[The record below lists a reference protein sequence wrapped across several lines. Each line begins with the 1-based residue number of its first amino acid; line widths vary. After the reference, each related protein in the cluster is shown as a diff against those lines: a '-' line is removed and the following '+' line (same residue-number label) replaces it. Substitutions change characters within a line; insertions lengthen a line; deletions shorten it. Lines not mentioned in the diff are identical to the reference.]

1 MQGDNFMH
9 YTGTVWRPPY
19 EAWSALLQ
27 VTAGCTHHK
36 CKFCTLYDDIPF
48 KFRLSQLEEIEQDLQ
63 ELCFHTPDVTRLF
76 LVGANPF
83 VLSTDKLRHIA
94 YLAKQYLTKLKTIG
108 CFARITDIYNKSIA
122 ELKVLHSL
130 GYNGITIGVETGDND
145 ALEFMNKGYNA
156 DDILSQCQKLDEAG
170 IEYNFFY
177 LTGIYGAGKSEKGVE
192 ETLKIFNQLNPK
204 LVGASML
211 TVYSNS
217 TLSQEIKLG
226 KWVEESETE
235 KFEELKLL
243 INGLQIPTHF
253 AALGASN
260 MLQLHGK
267 LPEEKQSLI
276 LGIDTLL
283 QHYDETTLRKYR
295 KSIKH
300 L

>member
-1 MQGDNFMH
+1 MH

-19 EAWSALLQ
+19 EAWSALQQ

-36 CKFCTLYDDIPF
+36 CKFCTLYYDIPF
-48 KFRLSQLEEIEQDLQ
+48 MFRLSPIEEIEQDLQ
-63 ELCFHTPDVTRLF
+63 ELYLHTPDVTRLF

-122 ELKVLHSL
+122 ELKVLRNL
-130 GYNGITIGVETGDND
+130 GYNSITIGVETGDNT
-145 ALEFMNKGYNA
+145 ALEFMNKGYKAN
-156 DDILSQCQKLDEAG
+156 DILAQCSKLDEAG

-177 LTGIYGAGKSEKGVE
+177 LTGIYGAGKSKNGVE
-192 ETLKIFNQLNPK
+192 EALKIFNQLNPK
-204 LVGASML
+204 LIGASML
-211 TVYSNS
+211 TVYPNS
-217 TLSQEIKLG
+217 TLYQEIQCG
-226 KWVEESETE
+226 NWVEESEIE
-235 KFEELKLL
+235 KYEELKLL

-276 LGIDTLL
+276 MKIDTLL
-283 QHYDETTLRKYR
+283 QQCDESTLRKYR
-295 KSIKH
+295 KSVQY

>member
-1 MQGDNFMH
+1 MH
-9 YTGTVWRPPY
+9 YTGTVWRPPF

-27 VTAGCTHHK
+27 VTEGCTHHK

-48 KFRLSQLEEIEQDLQ
+48 KFRLSPIEEIEQDLQ
-63 ELCFHTPDVTRLF
+63 ELYLYTPDATRLF

-94 YLAKQYLTKLKTIG
+94 YLAKQYLIKLKTIG
-108 CFARITDIYNKSIA
+108 CFARITDIYNKSVA
-122 ELKVLHSL
+122 ELKVLRSL
-130 GYNGITIGVETGDND
+130 GYNGITIGVETGDNT
-145 ALEFMNKGYNA
+145 ALEFMNKGYKA
-156 DDILSQCQKLDEAG
+156 DDILAQCRKLDEAG

-177 LTGIYGAGKSEKGVE
+177 LTGIYGAGKSKKRVK
-192 ETLKIFNQLNPK
+192 ETLKIFNQLTPK

-211 TVYSNS
+211 TVYPNS
-217 TLSQEIKLG
+217 ALYQEIKCG
-226 KWVEESETE
+226 KWVEESESE

-253 AALGASN
+253 AALGTSN

-267 LPEEKQSLI
+267 LPGEKQQLI
-276 LGIDTLL
+276 SEIDNLL
-283 QHYDETTLRKYR
+283 QQYDESTLREYR
-295 KSIKH
+295 NSVKH

>member
-1 MQGDNFMH
+1 MH

-48 KFRLSQLEEIEQDLQ
+48 KFRLSPIEEIEQDLQ
-63 ELCFHTPDVTRLF
+63 ELYLYTPDVTRLF
-76 LVGANPF
+76 LIGANPF

-94 YLAKQYLTKLKTIG
+94 YLAKQCLIKLKTIG
-108 CFARITDIYNKSIA
+108 CFARITDIYNKSVA
-122 ELKVLHSL
+122 ELKVLRSL
-130 GYNGITIGVETGDND
+130 GYNGITIGVETGDNN

-156 DDILSQCQKLDEAG
+156 ADILSQCRKLDEAG

-177 LTGIYGAGKSEKGVE
+177 LTGIYGAGKSKKGVE
-192 ETLKIFNQLNPK
+192 ETLNIFNQLNPK
-204 LVGASML
+204 LVGASIL
-211 TVYSNS
+211 TIYPNS
-217 TLSQEIKLG
+217 TLYQEIKCG
-226 KWVEESETE
+226 NWVEESETE

-243 INGLQIPTHF
+243 INGLQITTHF

-276 LGIDTLL
+276 FEIDSLL
-283 QHYDETTLRKYR
+283 QQYDESTLIKYR
-295 KSIKH
+295 KSVKH